1 MEPVVIPLQPRG
13 FGATMRRDAW
23 WAQPLVTFLVLG
35 GVRRLCDVGGV
46 PGRALH
52 VRPVPLAVLLAGA
65 LR

>member
-13 FGATMRRDAW
+13 FGTTMRRDAW

-35 GVRRLCDVGGV
+35 AFVVYATWAAFQGD
-46 PGRALH
+46 ALR
-52 VRPVPLAVLLAGA
+52 VRPVPLAVLLAAA